1 MGFYYFY
8 DYSYFLFMFPALI
21 ISLYA
26 QYKVSSTFKKYSKVR
41 NLRNITGA
49 EAARRVLFNSGINDV
64 KIERVSGNLTD
75 HFDPRTKVIRLSD
88 SVYNSTS
95 VSAVGVA
102 AHEAGHAVQYEVGY
116 APIKIRGAL
125 IPVTQFGSTVSIPLL
140 IIGLLFSAYGWLVT
154 AGIILFSFS
163 VLFQLVT
170 LPVEFNASRRAI
182 EILDKTGLLYD
193 EELKGARKVLSAAAL
208 TYLAAMI
215 TAVLT
220 LLRLIFIFGRR
231 ND

>member
-125 IPVTQFGSTVSIPLL
+125 IPVTQFGSTVSILLL
-140 IIGLLFSAYGWLVT
+140 IIGLLFPAYGWLVT

>member
-140 IIGLLFSAYGWLVT
+140 IIGLLFPAYGWLVT

-208 TYLAAMI
+208 TYLAVMI

>member
-1 MGFYYFY
+1 MLSFESDYTEGAHPAILEKFIETNMDQQSGYGVDVYSESARKKIAKACGKEDADIYF
-8 DYSYFLFMFPALI
+8 
-21 ISLYA
+21 
-26 QYKVSSTFKKYSKVR
+26 
-41 NLRNITGA
+41 ITGGTQTNQLVIDTMLKPY
-49 EAARRVLFNSGINDV
+49 EGVVAAVTG
-64 KIERVSGNLTD
+64 
-75 HFDPRTKVIRLSD
+75 H
-88 SVYNSTS
+88 
-95 VSAVGVA
+95 VA
-102 AHEAGHAVQYEVGY
+102 AHEAGHAVQYDVGY

-140 IIGLLFSAYGWLVT
+140 IIGLLFPAYGWLVT